1 MSAKGKLKCECFNG
15 NSIEPLTNAKIT
27 ITNPNKTINK
37 VIYTNSSG
45 ATETIIL
52 DTPDML
58 ASQKPG
64 TTPYSIYDVLI
75 ERDGFNPL
83 QINGVQ
89 VYPNRVG
96 IQPCNMMQTGSR
108 GERAQVLNIK
118 PNRLVGGDF
127 PPKIP
132 EDEVKPLPK
141 PSETV
146 VLPEPVVPQYIVV
159 HDGMPSDSSAPNYT
173 MNYKDYIKNVAS
185 SEIFSTWP
193 DATIR
198 ANVYCIVSFTLNR
211 IYTEWYRGKGKNFDI
226 TNVTAYDQAFVYG
239 RTIYDSISNV
249 VDELF
254 TTFAK
259 RYSQKQPLLTQYCNG
274 TTSTCPGW
282 LTQWGSKYLGDQGD
296 TPYEILTHFYGYDL
310 DLVQAKKV
318 QGIPKSYPGYDLKLN
333 YNGTPVRTIQTQLN
347 TIATKFPYIGKVAVD
362 GIYGQSVVE
371 AVKRYQQTFNLP
383 VTGIVDYATWYS
395 ISNNYVGVTQIAELR
410 GSDDDLDEHGIFIPP
425 IMTDFAENV
434 PRIEY

>member
-1 MSAKGKLKCECFNG
+1 MSQKGKLKCQCFNG

-27 ITNPNKTINK
+27 LTNANKNVNK

-45 ATETIIL
+45 VTENIIL
-52 DTPDML
+52 DAPDMS

-64 TTPYSIYDVLI
+64 TVPYSLYDITV
-75 ERDGFNPL
+75 ERNGFSPL

-89 VYPNRVG
+89 IYPNRVG
-96 IQPCNMMQTGSR
+96 IQTCNMTQTGAR
-108 GERAQVLNIK
+108 AERAEVINIK

-127 PPKIP
+127 PTKIP

-141 PSETV
+141 ASNTV
-146 VLPEPVVPQYIVV
+146 VLPEPVVPQYIRV
-159 HDGMPSDSSAPNYT
+159 HAGMPSDDSAPNYT
-173 MNYKDYIKNVAS
+173 VGYKDYIKNVAS

-239 RTIYDSISNV
+239 RTIYDNISNV
-249 VDELF
+249 VDQLF

-274 TTSTCPGW
+274 TTSKCPGW
-282 LTQWGSKYLGDQGD
+282 LTQWGSKYLGDEGK

-310 DLVQAKKV
+310 DLITAKKV
-318 QGIPKSYPGYDLKLN
+318 TGIPQSYPGYALKLN
-333 YNGTPVRTIQTQLN
+333 YTGTPVRTIQTQLN
-347 TIATKFPYIGKVAVD
+347 GIAAKFPYVGKVAVD
-362 GIYGQSVVE
+362 GVYGTTTQA
-371 AVKRYQQTFNLP
+371 AVKRYQETFNLP
-383 VTGIVDYATWYS
+383 VTGVVDYATWYS
-395 ISNNYVGVTQIAELR
+395 ISNNYVGVTKIAELR
-410 GSDDDLDEHGIFIPP
+410 GGEDLDEHGIFIPP